1 MITLP
6 DLWTKIGEIQD
17 LDALRLIHRLVQS
30 EMTTVEAQLAQL
42 QQVNRVIEE
51 KMKDRGSDRQQNR
64 PEQQKSEER

>member
-51 KMKDRGSDRQQNR
+51 KMKDMVADRQQNR
-64 PEQQKSEER
+64 QEQQKSEER

>member
-1 MITLP
+1 MIPLP

-30 EMTTVEAQLAQL
+30 EMTTVEAQLVQL

-51 KMKDRGSDRQQNR
+51 KMKDLGAYRQQNR
-64 PEQQKSEER
+64 QEQQKL

>member
-1 MITLP
+1 MIPLP

-30 EMTTVEAQLAQL
+30 EMTIVEAQLAQL

-51 KMKDRGSDRQQNR
+51 KMKDMGAYRQQNR
-64 PEQQKSEER
+64 QEQQEL